1 MRGGGPGGQ
10 RDLGSG
16 IPRPSRRPAARRP
29 SRSGT
34 CPPGTPSSSSRPGSR
49 RRRSARRWGRPT
61 PCAWPRAAGEGRGGG
76 MGGGSAQHR
85 RALTAP
91 RRHRRRDGRPSARM
105 VLLKGF
111 GRDGF
116 RFFTN
121 YESRKGR
128 ELVSA
133 ACGALPGAS
142 PGAAGPLTAL
152 SHIPPLHVSGCQPLR
167 FCCLL
172 LGAPPPTGVC
182 VVVGRGQHPPPL
194 RAPWD
199 FGVCLGSPGEIC
211 PLVLSCCCEGQ
222 ALCKG
227 SCKEGGNGCYGRLCW
242 DRTGGNGFKLKGEI

>member
-1 MRGGGPGGQ
+1 
-10 RDLGSG
+10 
-16 IPRPSRRPAARRP
+16 
-29 SRSGT
+29 
-34 CPPGTPSSSSRPGSR
+34 
-49 RRRSARRWGRPT
+49 
-61 PCAWPRAAGEGRGGG
+61 
-76 MGGGSAQHR
+76 
-85 RALTAP
+85 
-91 RRHRRRDGRPSARM
+91 M

-133 ACGALPGAS
+133 ACGALPGAA

-182 VVVGRGQHPPPL
+182 VVVGRGQHPPPPFGLGGILGFVWAL
-194 RAPWD
+194 RVR
-199 FGVCLGSPGEIC
+199 F
-211 PLVLSCCCEGQ
+211 
-222 ALCKG
+222 ALLFFLAAAKG
-227 SCKEGGNGCYGRLCW
+227 RPCTKGAVRKEGTDAMAGSVGIGREEMAS
-242 DRTGGNGFKLKGEI
+242 N

>member
-1 MRGGGPGGQ
+1 MRGGGGGQ

-49 RRRSARRWGRPT
+49 RRRGARRWGRPT

-111 GRDGF
+111 GCDGF

-133 ACGALPGAS
+133 ACGALPGAA

-152 SHIPPLHVSGCQPLR
+152 SHISPLHVSGCQPLR

-182 VVVGRGQHPPPL
+182 VVVGRGQHPPPFGLGGILGFVWAL
-194 RAPWD
+194 RVRFALLFFLAAAKGRPCAKGAVRKGGTD
-199 FGVCLGSPGEIC
+199 AMSGSVGI
-211 PLVLSCCCEGQ
+211 
-222 ALCKG
+222 
-227 SCKEGGNGCYGRLCW
+227 GREEMAS
-242 DRTGGNGFKLKGEI
+242 N

>member
-1 MRGGGPGGQ
+1 MRGGGGGQ

-49 RRRSARRWGRPT
+49 RRRGARRWGRPT
-61 PCAWPRAAGEGRGGG
+61 PCAWPRAAGEGRD
-76 MGGGSAQHR
+76 GGGSAQHR

-111 GRDGF
+111 GCDGF

-133 ACGALPGAS
+133 ACGALPGAA

-182 VVVGRGQHPPPL
+182 VVVGRGQHPPPPSGSVGFWGL
-194 RAPWD
+194 
-199 FGVCLGSPGEIC
+199 FG
-211 PLVLSCCCEGQ
+211 LSG
-222 ALCKG
+222 
-227 SCKEGGNGCYGRLCW
+227 
-242 DRTGGNGFKLKGEI
+242 